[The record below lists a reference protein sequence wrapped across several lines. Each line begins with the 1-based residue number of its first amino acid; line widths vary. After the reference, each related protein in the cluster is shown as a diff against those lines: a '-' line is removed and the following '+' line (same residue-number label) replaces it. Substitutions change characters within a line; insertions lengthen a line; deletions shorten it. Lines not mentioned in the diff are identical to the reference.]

1 MKIEEKKASGNFENT
16 RLRIRINMTQFQPQ
30 YIPFSYGRGR
40 GIVWVCDVE
49 GSTQY
54 LADPEDAGQFEEFL
68 TRFMW
73 VAQCLIA
80 ATRGELVKFTGDGFL
95 GWFELPL
102 HRDLPSKTHAV
113 LQAIWHTSFLVNVTQ
128 LGLKPKRKFHVRHGL
143 AYEQDALFLKNS
155 HPGNNAKDIIG
166 EAVGRAFRLSEI
178 PAKFPGVAA
187 EIQFEAAIES
197 FSPLGAFRRKKL
209 SAKEVLRYFKGR
221 SLGVKEIL
229 VTVQAPSQKKNLRA
243 VHQNATEAI
252 AKASGTSINAGKDS
266 EFIERF
272 ASMFLKGP
280 EWTRTVWELE
290 TTFIRENLFN
300 SLKEIIPLLEKLK
313 KEKE

>member
-1 MKIEEKKASGNFENT
+1 MAAAQS
-16 RLRIRINMTQFQPQ
+16 QPQ
-30 YIPFSYGRGR
+30 FIPFSYGRGR
-40 GIVWVCDVE
+40 GVVWVCDVE

-80 ATRGELVKFTGDGFL
+80 ATKGELVKFTGDGFL

-102 HRDLPSKTHAV
+102 HRDLPAKTRAV

-143 AYEQDALFLKNS
+143 AYEHDALFMKNS

-166 EAVGRAFRLSEI
+166 EAVGRAFRLSGI
-178 PAKFPGVAA
+178 PARFPGIAA
-187 EIQFEAAIES
+187 EIQFESAIES
-197 FSPLGAFRRKKL
+197 YSPLGTFRRKRL
-209 SAKEVLRYFKGR
+209 SSKEILRYFKGK
-221 SLGVKEIL
+221 SVGIKEIL
-229 VTVQAPSQKKNLRA
+229 VTVQAPPQRKSLVE
-243 VHQNATEAI
+243 VHRKATEAI
-252 AKASGTSINAGKDS
+252 AKASGASIDVGKDS
-266 EFIERF
+266 EFVDRF
-272 ASMFLKGP
+272 ASIFLKGP

-290 TTFIRENLFN
+290 GAFIRDNLLN
-300 SLKEIIPLLEKLK
+300 SLKEIMPLLEKLK
-313 KEKE
+313 EEKR